1 MGDLNEA
8 GDGINRRDFLV
19 AASTAFAGAG
29 LLAGWPALAAAADS
43 EGAAPAA
50 AAEAPPVDSK
60 LWTAAAGVTT
70 GVVRANGLEF
80 HYVEAGQGPLALCL
94 HGFPDSPFSYRYL
107 LPALAAAGYH
117 AVAPYMRGYSPT
129 GIPSR
134 YTNTKDLAA
143 DVAGL
148 RKALGGDDKAVLI
161 AHDWGAVATYGAAQ
175 LEPTAWR
182 RIVIMNIPPLAYDGA
197 IMFQY
202 PAIKREFY
210 WWFFQMR
217 VSNDIVRLDDF
228 KFIDGIWA
236 DWSPGYDAHEDLP
249 HAKDCV
255 RAPANLEAALG
266 YYRTFFN
273 PDRFMSPPMI
283 EEQTETWGKPITQ
296 QVLYMHGSQDGLFP
310 VDADTLK
317 RMPAMIG
324 PRAEAVM
331 IDGVGHFMLVEKPQE
346 VNKQILRFLA
356 S

>member
-1 MGDLNEA
+1 MDMNDAPKGM
-8 GDGINRRDFLV
+8 NRRDFLV
-19 AASTAFAGAG
+19 STSLAGAG
-29 LLAGWPALAAAADS
+29 LVVAGWPH
-43 EGAAPAA
+43 PAA
-50 AAEAPPVDSK
+50 AAAGPGGAAGPTGTGPLPPN
-60 LWTAAAGVTT
+60 LWTAAADVKT

-80 HYVEAGQGPLALCL
+80 HYVEAGEGPLALCL

-117 AVAPYMRGYSPT
+117 AVAPYMRGYHPT

-134 YTNTKDLAA
+134 YTDTKDLAA
-143 DVAGL
+143 DVAAL
-148 RKALGGDDKAVLI
+148 RAALGGDDKAVLI

-182 RIVIMNIPPLAYDGA
+182 RIVIMNIPPLVFDGQ

-228 KFIDGIWA
+228 TFIDGIWA
-236 DWSPGYDAHEDLP
+236 DWSPGYDARDDLP
-249 HAKDCV
+249 HAKECV
-255 RAPANLEAALG
+255 RDPANLEAALG

-283 EEQTETWGKPITQ
+283 EEQTQTWGKPVTQ
-296 QVLYMHGSQDGLFP
+296 AVLYMHGSQDGLFP

-331 IDGVGHFMLVEKPQE
+331 VDGVGHFMLVEKPQA
-346 VNKQILRFLA
+346 VNAHILGFLA
-356 S
+356 R